1 MNYNEFIQVN
11 KNLYQIEFSKIT
23 DYRYFRL
30 FGTGITD
37 NGCWIINPKMVEL
50 KDIDIPTGK
59 DVYGTEII
67 INDVIGT
74 VSAYKEYIKY

>member
-1 MNYNEFIQVN
+1 MDFNEFEQRGT
-11 KNLYQIEFSKIT
+11 NLYKMNKT
-23 DYRYFRL
+23 YYRL
-30 FGTGITD
+30 FGTDITP
-37 NGCWIINPKMVEL
+37 NGCWVINPKMVEL